1 MLFLAKYFGFDIQF
15 LNHNQD
21 FSDPNQRAFVDCS
34 VRNLFSGM
42 SLQTRSSVWF
52 FRTRHK
58 EVWSSKGTG
67 ASLFEEIYHI
77 YNTKKQQTVPL
88 TSANSVQP
96 NQEWVFLL
104 FYLKKKPEFTMYRIT
119 RGFLFIHLF
128 IHVFVPAQGRP
139 SCALRLHSP
148 CNIGTEYRFCH
159 KVIVFLWCSLL

>member
-88 TSANSVQP
+88 TSANSVQL

-104 FYLKKKPEFTMYRIT
+104 FYLKKKTWIHNVSHHQRISVYSFIYSCIRSCPGPTIMCFTFTLSM
-119 RGFLFIHLF
+119 
-128 IHVFVPAQGRP
+128 
-139 SCALRLHSP
+139 
-148 CNIGTEYRFCH
+148 
-159 KVIVFLWCSLL
+159 